1 MNQSNKSKYLTF
13 MVPIVD
19 RKIAQRF
26 FSKWDFR
33 TPLNV
38 KRVGIQMVAEAQLDS
53 WLKENVEVNN
63 K

>member
-1 MNQSNKSKYLTF
+1 MYKQSQKSKYLTF

-19 RKIAQRF
+19 RHLARKY

-38 KRVGIQMVAEAQLDS
+38 KKVGIQEIASRQLEE
-53 WLKENVEVNN
+53 WLDNNVKV
-63 K
+63 